1 LIQRKSLLILSI
13 QRLHHSFTQLL
24 QQLIQLPQLLE
35 LSQLAQLLELSQLA
49 QLLELNP
56 LPQLLVLNQQPQLLA
71 QVQVQVQAQA
81 QAQSQPP
88 QLPVLKPQPSQP
100 LSSQLK
106 LAASLTQW

>member
-24 QQLIQLPQLLE
+24 QQLIQLP
-35 LSQLAQLLELSQLA
+35 QLLELSQLA